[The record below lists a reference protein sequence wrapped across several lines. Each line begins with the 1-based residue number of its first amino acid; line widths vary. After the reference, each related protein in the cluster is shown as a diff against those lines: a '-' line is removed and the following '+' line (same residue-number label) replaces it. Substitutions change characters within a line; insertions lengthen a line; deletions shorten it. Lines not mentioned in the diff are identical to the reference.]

1 MIDPQKCEEL
11 TEQREVRGR
20 VKQERCSD
28 SPLRR
33 RKRLQK
39 CRDAATLAQCA
50 ALNPQAEDQYSRF
63 QVNMW

>member
-1 MIDPQKCEEL
+1 MIDPQKREEL

-39 CRDAATLAQCA
+39 WETTRSWLSA
-50 ALNPQAEDQYSRF
+50 
-63 QVNMW
+63 

>member
-1 MIDPQKCEEL
+1 MIDPQKREEL

-39 CRDAATLAQCA
+39 WRDAATLAQC
-50 ALNPQAEDQYSRF
+50 
-63 QVNMW
+63 V